1 MTLTDR
7 VFVDK
12 KPIPYRFCIAQV
24 KVHLVLCSIFIFG
37 LLPQTAAAED
47 RVFALTLSEAIQRT
61 FNNHP
66 DLQSF
71 EYQLDAQQG
80 RMIQAG
86 LSPKPEVELTIED
99 AIGTGDFSGL
109 QSTQSTLSVSWIL
122 DRKIKEKRTAL
133 VAQGMTLIQSE
144 RAIKQLDSA
153 TQTAGYFLT
162 ALAYQESAIIA
173 KRAIALAETT
183 VEEISK
189 RVEIGKTPN
198 AELYRAEAELA
209 KRKLVLVDLK
219 HQLTSSLYQLAAQWG
234 SIEPTFN
241 SVSGSLAM
249 QPQIISFQ
257 TLKLKISQNPDLLK
271 YLSLDRVKQSELRLA
286 QEQNN
291 PKWTFSTGIRRF
303 ERSNDFGLVARI
315 SVPFGG
321 SNNNQGQI
329 AEMRANIARNQSEA
343 AALRIRAQTSL
354 FVIYQELQHNIH
366 LGEMLNIEVIPRL
379 EKALTET
386 HKAYELGKYSYLEW
400 LAVQNDL
407 LDAQSSLLEAYR
419 AAHLN
424 KIELERLSGA
434 QISSP
439 F

>member
-1 MTLTDR
+1 
-7 VFVDK
+7 
-12 KPIPYRFCIAQV
+12 
-24 KVHLVLCSIFIFG
+24 
-37 LLPQTAAAED
+37 
-47 RVFALTLSEAIQRT
+47 
-61 FNNHP
+61 
-66 DLQSF
+66 
-71 EYQLDAQQG
+71 
-80 RMIQAG
+80 
-86 LSPKPEVELTIED
+86 
-99 AIGTGDFSGL
+99 
-109 QSTQSTLSVSWIL
+109 
-122 DRKIKEKRTAL
+122 
-133 VAQGMTLIQSE
+133 
-144 RAIKQLDSA
+144 
-153 TQTAGYFLT
+153 
-162 ALAYQESAIIA
+162 
-173 KRAIALAETT
+173 
-183 VEEISK
+183 
-189 RVEIGKTPN
+189 
-198 AELYRAEAELA
+198 
-209 KRKLVLVDLK
+209 
-219 HQLTSSLYQLAAQWG
+219 
-234 SIEPTFN
+234 
-241 SVSGSLAM
+241 M

-424 KIELERLSGA
+424 KIELERLTGA